1 MKIINKEYNISSKL
15 NKKIVLI
22 SDIHYYNKKDII
34 CLNKV
39 LDNIKSIDPNYICIT
54 GDIMDNANIAD
65 FDLLI
70 EWLIKLSNITIVF
83 MVLGNHEY
91 YNVNHT
97 YKLNDNYINKIKRIN
112 NLYFLNNKNII
123 MDGIN
128 FVGINLPIKH
138 YMCNNENEDEFK
150 KHIKKIKISNKH
162 YNILLCHSPI
172 NLVKKKIIDKINID
186 LALCGH
192 MHGGIVPRL
201 LRPIFKTNG
210 LINPKK
216 KLFPKNAYGRIQIGN
231 KNVIITSGVKVI
243 SQSHFLLL
251 KNVFSPEIVIINL

>member
-1 MKIINKEYNISSKL
+1 MKIINKEYNISNKL

-39 LDNIKSIDPNYICIT
+39 LDNIKRIKPNYICIT
-54 GDIMDNANIAD
+54 GDIINNANVVD

-70 EWLIKLSNITIVF
+70 EWLIKLSNITKIF

-97 YKLNDNYINKIKRIN
+97 YKLNDDYINKIKRID

-123 MDGIN
+123 IDDIN
-128 FVGINLPIKH
+128 FTGLNLPIEH
-138 YMCNNENEDEFK
+138 YMCNKEDKYEFK
-150 KHIKKIKISNKH
+150 KYINKIKISNKH
-162 YNILLCHSPI
+162 YNILLCHSPV
-172 NLVKKKIIDKINID
+172 NLVKKEIIDKINID

-192 MHGGIVPRL
+192 MHGGIVPGFL
-201 LRPIFKTNG
+201 KLIFKANG
-210 LINPKK
+210 IIDPNKR
-216 KLFPKNAYGRIQIGN
+216 LFPKNVYGKIEIGT
-231 KNVIITSGVKVI
+231 KNIIITSGIKII
-243 SQSHFLLL
+243 SQKKL
-251 KNVFSPEIVIINL
+251 KLIKDFFDAEIVIINL